1 MLVEVPSR
9 SLMLNHVFIVDY
21 NESFKTLYV
30 EFKSNELICHA
41 KFYVLYLI
49 YWLMKWLVVLN
60 ICVLLVEGSV
70 IILLNLLCVWD

>member
-1 MLVEVPSR
+1 
-9 SLMLNHVFIVDY
+9 MLNHVFIIDS

-30 EFKSNELICHA
+30 EFKSTALTCHA
-41 KFYVLYLI
+41 KFMYCII

-70 IILLNLLCVWD
+70 IVILNFLYVWN